1 MLNSRLFS
9 TFLLI
14 LTVLSVGFGYI
25 YYSNKKSTNILH
37 TNFGDVNLGEV
48 YQEKIVIKVEIAG
61 FFDDSLK
68 FEEVTYAP
76 IIGPME
82 NIDDAMSE
90 IFMRLNSYKNDSSEI
105 KFNEAKPKVDMKLK
119 LSTQILYSSD
129 NFKDSPF
136 IFNIE
141 EKTYDLKKG
150 ESLRL
155 NIEKA
160 LKDNFESIK
169 NDLSTNLF
177 LTNPLDLELIEK

>member
-14 LTVLSVGFGYI
+14 LTVLSVSFVYM
-25 YYSNKKSTNILH
+25 YYGNKKSTNILH
-37 TNFGDVNLGEV
+37 TNFGDVNLGAV
-48 YQEKIVIKVEIAG
+48 YQEQIIVKVEIAG
-61 FFDDSLK
+61 LLDDSLK
-68 FEEVTYAP
+68 FEEITIAP
-76 IIGPME
+76 IVDPMK
-82 NIDDAMSE
+82 NVDDTMNE
-90 IFMRLNSYKNDSSEI
+90 IFIRLNSYKNDNSEI

-119 LSTQILYSSD
+119 LSTQIIYRSD

-136 IFNIE
+136 TFSIA
-141 EKTYDLKKG
+141 EKTYDLKKD

-169 NDLSTNLF
+169 NELSTNLF
-177 LTNPLDLELIEK
+177 LTNPLNLNLLEK

>member
-1 MLNSRLFS
+1 
-9 TFLLI
+9 
-14 LTVLSVGFGYI
+14 
-25 YYSNKKSTNILH
+25 
-37 TNFGDVNLGEV
+37 
-48 YQEKIVIKVEIAG
+48 
-61 FFDDSLK
+61 
-68 FEEVTYAP
+68 
-76 IIGPME
+76 
-82 NIDDAMSE
+82 
-90 IFMRLNSYKNDSSEI
+90 
-105 KFNEAKPKVDMKLK
+105 MKLK